1 MQTLAEVAEEDEEE
15 EYENRLV
22 SFSKIK
28 TTE

>member
-1 MQTLAEVAEEDEEE
+1 MQSLAEIEEEEED